1 MGKHLPKNPPE
12 DYRPPTKDI
21 NLKHK
26 ADKEVWREKFLE
38 RVKFGPDGQV
48 DTQWVLKPIGETFE
62 SPASWALRTA
72 FVRNTSLEKSLSGKS
87 MLSIGG
93 VPRYMW
99 KSSWE
104 HRPAVFR
111 RLAQEEWV
119 IAKMQQDLPRFQH
132 SLDHL
137 RNIGLVQWPVLRAT
151 TIFKHYWD
159 KKGQPMSMSDMRR
172 LKFLRMESKALDE
185 TEKQRRDLFE
195 LCLLNFEVGGVD
207 RPSGKKLKK
216 GQLKWKG
223 ETAGIRRR
231 IARLNTLGVNGQ
243 RVFEEEWQHASDD
256 LTAGLQES
264 GGLGGLSEFF
274 DSTSKRGQPEKDDG
288 DQENIAELEEAN
300 QHLHETHDRLFA
312 SAAPQMEESQPD
324 TPQGSLPTEE
334 DDATSEAGSDV
345 GLDAEAEVADP
356 SSQTKLQ
363 RLVKAGEVEEQQ
375 ALDTEL
381 AAEIQKREGVNQAED
396 QLEQQLEDFRDDTVA
411 ARENKPKKKKKEKK
425 V

>member
-1 MGKHLPKNPPE
+1 
-12 DYRPPTKDI
+12 
-21 NLKHK
+21 
-26 ADKEVWREKFLE
+26 
-38 RVKFGPDGQV
+38 
-48 DTQWVLKPIGETFE
+48 
-62 SPASWALRTA
+62 
-72 FVRNTSLEKSLSGKS
+72 
-87 MLSIGG
+87 
-93 VPRYMW
+93 
-99 KSSWE
+99 
-104 HRPAVFR
+104 
-111 RLAQEEWV
+111 
-119 IAKMQQDLPRFQH
+119 
-132 SLDHL
+132 L

-274 DSTSKRGQPEKDDG
+274 DSTSKRGRPEKDDG